1 MNFKN
6 ALIRWVI
13 FISIIAMPMKAEPF
27 DFTQNEAV
35 LRSFLS
41 MNGLKMT
48 PDKQGGAV
56 QVEIE
61 GMMENTPFKITGH
74 LGPLAQALDPKLKWP
89 VLINLETAG
98 AKLSIG
104 GTINDLNKIEGI
116 DLEFM
121 LSGQNL
127 EGFENMFGKNLPK
140 VDPFVFE
147 GNLKDTHP
155 LKFELSNLHLVMG
168 KSEVKGSGTMDF
180 SQSQPQITAD
190 FFSSYLDLRK
200 VFLSN
205 DISIED
211 DSLEKTFE
219 DQATEGTQKRKVFSD
234 QPFDMKS
241 LKSLNVKLEL
251 FAEKMLL
258 PRMAL
263 KNFNLQASIKDGGF
277 IVDSLSSNI
286 GGGRLDGNFK
296 IEPSDET
303 FIVSALLNIDQMA
316 LHRMLEDME
325 MDIQGEGMIEI
336 RLDLNAKGI
345 SMSELMADLDGSASL
360 LMGEGR
366 IDRNYLRYLGLFKIN
381 LISSLV
387 NILSFP
393 SGIVTKEEVPKTNCF
408 VMRFDVDSGIANL
421 TAFIL
426 DTPQTTIAANGHIN
440 LSSEKVDIYVK
451 PISKEGIGAEGLA
464 KFNLSLS
471 ELTRVLYLGGSLANP
486 SVGVDSTQTFVTL
499 GKAIGG
505 VVLFGPVGV
514 AAALLSGK
522 IGGGSQN
529 FCLEA
534 IEAAQKGVEISEE
547 ETGVFKRL
555 GDFLKRLNPF
565 N

>member
-13 FISIIAMPMKAEPF
+13 CISIIAMPMKAEPF
-27 DFTQNEAV
+27 DFTQNGAV

-48 PDKQGGAV
+48 DDKQGGAV
-56 QVEIE
+56 QVEIK

-74 LGPLAQALDPKLKWP
+74 LGPLAQALDPKLKWS
-89 VLINLETAG
+89 VLMNLETAG

-147 GNLKDTHP
+147 GTLRDTQP
-155 LKFELSNLHLVMG
+155 LKFELSDLHLVMG

-180 SQSQPQITAD
+180 SQSQPYITAN

-200 VFLSN
+200 VLLSN

-219 DQATEGTQKRKVFSD
+219 DEATDSTQKMKVFSD

-251 FAEKMLL
+251 LAEKMLL
-258 PRMAL
+258 PHMAL

-277 IVDSLSSNI
+277 TVDSLSSDL
-286 GGGRLDGNFK
+286 GGGRLAGNLK
-296 IEPSDET
+296 IEPSDQT

-316 LHRMLEDME
+316 LHQMLEDME
-325 MDIQGEGMIEI
+325 MDIQGEGMIEM
-336 RLDLNAKGI
+336 RLDLNAEGI

-366 IDRNYLRYLGLFKIN
+366 IDRNYLRFLGLFKIN

-387 NILSFP
+387 NILGIP
-393 SGIVTKEEVPKTNCF
+393 SGLRKNEATSGINCL
-408 VMRFDVDSGIANL
+408 VMRFDVGKGIANL

-451 PISKEGIGAEGLA
+451 PISKEGVGARGVA

-471 ELTRVLYLGGSLANP
+471 ELTRVFYLGGTLANP

-505 VVLFGPVGV
+505 VVLFGPAGV

-547 ETGVFKRL
+547 ETGVFNTL

>member
-6 ALIRWVI
+6 ALIIWVI
-13 FISIIAMPMKAEPF
+13 CISIIAMPMKAEPF

-48 PDKQGGAV
+48 DDKQGGAV
-56 QVEIE
+56 QVEIK

-127 EGFENMFGKNLPK
+127 EGFANMFGQNLPK

-147 GNLKDTHP
+147 GNLKDTQP
-155 LKFELSNLHLVMG
+155 LKFELSDLHLVMG

-180 SQSQPQITAD
+180 SQSQPHVTAD

-200 VFLSN
+200 VLWSS

-219 DQATEGTQKRKVFSD
+219 DQATDSTQKRKVFSV
-234 QPFDMKS
+234 QPLDMKS
-241 LKSLNVKLEL
+241 LKSLNVKLDL
-251 FAEKMLL
+251 LAEKMLL
-258 PRMAL
+258 PHMAL

-277 IVDSLSSNI
+277 TVDSLSSDI
-286 GGGRLDGNFK
+286 GGGRLAGNFK
-296 IEPSDET
+296 IEPSDQT

-316 LHRMLEDME
+316 LHQMLEDME
-325 MDIQGEGMIEI
+325 MDIQGEGLIEM
-336 RLDLNAKGI
+336 RLDLNAEGI
-345 SMSELMADLDGSASL
+345 SMSELMADLDGSVSL
-360 LMGEGR
+360 LMGKGR
-366 IDRNYLRYLGLFKIN
+366 IDRNYLRFLGLFKIN

-387 NILSFP
+387 NILGFP
-393 SGIVTKEEVPKTNCF
+393 SGIGKNEATSGINCL
-408 VMRFDVDSGIANL
+408 VMRFDIEKGIANL
-421 TAFIL
+421 SAFIL

-451 PISKEGIGAEGLA
+451 PISKEGIGARGVA

-471 ELTRVLYLGGSLANP
+471 ELTRVLYLGGTLANP
-486 SVGVDSTQTFVTL
+486 SVGVDSTRTFVTL

-505 VVLFGPVGV
+505 VVLFGPAGV

-547 ETGVFKRL
+547 ETGVFNRL